1 MSTPQQ
7 HAFRIAQLTSR
18 ISRLRT
24 GIAASVLALAGAF
37 TCVAADAATVT
48 YTLQRTS
55 TLTNVDDA
63 EGRWQFD
70 GGRVLLNNN
79 LVGYYT
85 RKKRVSFGIPSSVN
99 KSSMEMTLIWASG
112 NYNFTVQGS
121 HSFSDGSQVG
131 GVSGTSPGFTAF
143 NNATFSGNS
152 NQITI
157 TY

>member
-1 MSTPQQ
+1 M
-7 HAFRIAQLTSR
+7 FRSNLKGNR
-18 ISRLRT
+18 WLRA
-24 GIAASVLALAGAF
+24 GIATGVLALIGAF
-37 TCVAADAATVT
+37 TSLSAQAATVT

-55 TLTNVDDA
+55 TLTNVDDS

-70 GGRVLLNNN
+70 GGRVLVGNSV
-79 LVGYYT
+79 VGYYT
-85 RKKRVSFGIPSSVN
+85 RKKRVSFGIPSSIN
-99 KSSMEMTLIWASG
+99 KSNMEMTVIWASG

-121 HSFSDGSQVG
+121 HSFSDGSQIG
-131 GVSGTSPGFTAF
+131 GVSATSPGFTAF